1 MSLTVYHCS
10 TPDIPNKVLTHA
22 EDIAATL
29 AEQGVRF
36 ERWQAVAP
44 IPSGADDD
52 ALIAA
57 YQGDID
63 RLMTA
68 GGYRCI
74 DVERVSS
81 QEPQPVELREC
92 TREEDVVRLFV
103 AGRGM
108 FTLRAGD
115 YVYALACEKND
126 LFVLPAGT
134 RHWVDMGENPHFVV
148 IRLFNRDAQ
157 GGAAVYS
164 GEPIAESFARLDD

>member
-36 ERWQAVAP
+36 ERWQAAP
-44 IPSGADDD
+44 IASDASDE

-68 GGYRCI
+68 GGYRSV

-81 QEPQPVELREC
+81 QEPQAVELREC
-92 TREEDVVRLFV
+92 TLEEDLVRLFV

-108 FTLRAGD
+108 FTLRVGD
-115 YVYALACEKND
+115 YVYAVACEKND
-126 LFVLPAGT
+126 LIVLPAGT